1 MTSEPLSGRER
12 EAWRAV
18 LVLADTLRGLVS

>member
-18 LVLADTLRGLVS
+18 LVLADTLRGL